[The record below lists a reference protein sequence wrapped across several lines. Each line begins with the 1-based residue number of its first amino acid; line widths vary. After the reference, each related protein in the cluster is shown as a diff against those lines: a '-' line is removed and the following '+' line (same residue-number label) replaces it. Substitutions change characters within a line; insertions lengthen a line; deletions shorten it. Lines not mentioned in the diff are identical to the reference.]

1 MSRSRSDEYIEDYV
15 YTNDTDFFGKTVS
28 LRRDG
33 VLTEDIAAIIEIT
46 DNEVVDQETGVLTTV
61 RSRDY
66 IIYKD
71 AYAINGAAVTPR
83 KGDIIL
89 ETVGA
94 AERLFEVLPFSM
106 SGSSK
111 LLPQHEEEDADGI
124 RWRIRTKEI
133 YS

>member
-1 MSRSRSDEYIEDYV
+1 MSRSRADESIEDHV
-15 YTNDTDFFGKTVS
+15 YPNDTDFFGKTVS
-28 LRRDG
+28 LRRTI
-33 VLTEDIAAIIEIT
+33 LTTTGIAAILEIT

-66 IIYKD
+66 VIYKD
-71 AYAINGAAVTPR
+71 AYVIGGVAVTPR
-83 KGDIIL
+83 RGDVVL

-94 AERLFEVLPFSM
+94 VERLFEVLPFST

-111 LLPQHEEEDADGI
+111 LLSEYEEEDADGI